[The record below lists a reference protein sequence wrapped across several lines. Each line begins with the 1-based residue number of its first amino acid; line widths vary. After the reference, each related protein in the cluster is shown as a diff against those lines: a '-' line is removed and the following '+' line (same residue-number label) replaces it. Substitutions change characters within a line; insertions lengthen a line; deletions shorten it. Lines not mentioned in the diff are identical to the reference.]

1 MSWID
6 KRQEQRVFAEANQIV
21 NQRKKKNPA
30 DALVAQRL
38 ADIYRRHPYI
48 PTGTALSLAEAGAD
62 MATVDNVALRATT
75 TKYEKL
81 TNEAQQPTVPDPR
94 QSRDP
99 EVMKQV
105 NKGSWWSIGWDDV
118 ADATKFVAGNT
129 LGRIAPLKSA
139 VRQIT
144 SIASSGP
151 QLVAAIGSKYTD
163 PEFSVATD
171 VGFTMKEA
179 NQIAETT
186 SSGQLWKNPELQG
199 DGFVISR
206 ELEEKRVEAVR
217 KHRWQLS
224 NGDYYTVG
232 RGTANM
238 FTTPGSFWY
247 DVISGS
253 IDAAITYWADPTN
266 KPVDKLFKGIQAGKV
281 IPGLDNLDE
290 ASAARKLAQNQAGL
304 LSPTEQAAI
313 DTSRFFGW
321 LDNSRQGR
329 RMVRRTAEE
338 TNELKILEAYNYK
351 ISPQKARELARAGTE
366 DEVRGILGEAAM
378 RLSDET
384 ERGMVP
390 FARTAEGLPITGA
403 TYDVVQKIPGYAAI
417 KNNRWLSKV
426 PTSSLM
432 VNGTPQ
438 QKAEG
443 LKNMANWLRL
453 IGVDPYDG
461 QGQKLMEAAFDWA
474 GADGT
479 RTDANKMLR
488 LFLGDKKAGT
498 DGLLTLALRNADVD
512 DATIAKM
519 DEVFRDNERLLRTY
533 SFNAAGQADDH
544 GLMVYLTQFMD
555 DVELDDVLHRLYS
568 YKYTRGG
575 SRAQMDSF
583 VRSLQPGE
591 LTVFGPTT
599 LSQVLNNTVI
609 LPDPQAIRK
618 LMTNPFYIRGKS
630 GMQNRVTRIAE
641 EIQNEIWRPWA
652 LATVGFVMRNGFD
665 AQTRIAMSGIVN
677 NNPLDYLLIAARR
690 RGAGTVTGQTWRS
703 AEEIPNSILLKVA
716 RTQDPDKI
724 VKLLDE
730 YYPVDFPLP
739 DSIVDDLIDAGF
751 ETTVVSGIS
760 KTLKKDRATALQEVR
775 DIIGRSRPMLE
786 ELDEY
791 VDFTRSQ
798 SKYMVEDPRH
808 QLAKL
813 IEDGQVVTV
822 DTSSATYAKG
832 LLDQAGQ
839 INADPF
845 LSFAARLMHLPVDR
859 QIEAVVKWLAKDT
872 TETRRA
878 RNTLIDIVSNPLVGD
893 NLNGRNKVMASVVD
907 ATNMTD
913 DELVEAVYRTNNLA
927 QVELF
932 VQNNDE
938 LRALVGYN
946 SVPVGQ
952 SQIVDEATATRFH
965 VGAGKPK
972 PGDILVETTVLPN
985 GQQTQKT
992 YLILERSKPKGA
1004 TSNTYKI
1011 IQVEDA
1017 YTALKRE
1024 PGRTIVSPRA
1034 QRFAENLQE
1043 RNRQAIRSGL
1053 NPVAPPEVAM
1063 RVETPAMRG
1072 NGKVFR
1078 GGETLTD
1085 AATFLP
1091 RLFFRSVVDPV
1102 AKTLER
1108 SPAFRRIYYNII
1120 RENVDLLEPDEVLK
1134 LIDNI
1139 DKAAQRAFPKA
1150 YAKNPKKA
1158 IIHYVGGKD
1167 VYDAIENA
1175 GMNRTGLGGT
1185 VEQLQDYALTTAKLD
1200 AEEIFFNNVSR
1211 SNFTDAMRV
1220 VAPFG
1225 AAWAE
1230 IAGTYAKAIVRN
1242 PSRASKALMVY
1253 RGAEQYDPEND
1264 GRGFFWTDPQTGQ
1277 QMFTFPLSGYA
1288 IKGLTALTG
1297 QSVEGSVLTAPTKRL
1312 SAGFSL
1318 IPSLGPVFSIAATEW
1333 FNRQNEP
1340 DMDAFRKFILPYG
1353 DANVGDLVPGS
1364 VAKFL
1369 EAVKTG
1375 VTDLTTMRGNVKQDI
1390 FAYLMSTGEYDA
1402 TDPEDV
1408 TRAEQDADAASSGMM
1423 MIRAISQFVGPTAG
1437 TPQYRYKKEAG
1448 EYYWTNEMVKAF
1460 SDLQNED
1467 YDSAVAEFIKRFGM
1481 NAMIYVSG
1489 KTRVSEEYRGV
1500 EATEEYGKWE
1510 RENDDLIKAFKKTAP
1525 FLAPGSFGDFSMEVY
1540 SRQLA
1545 AGMRKDRDNRD
1556 RLADAQRRVGSAL
1569 YKHIRNQF
1577 PETLTDAQREELKR
1591 YREAIHKK
1599 HPGFPKV
1606 AEFTAGEFDNFV
1618 NDLGRLLQDPRV
1630 KGNKVAES
1638 TREYLKYRANMIAK
1652 LKSQEGV
1659 SIRAQKN
1666 PGAVAVRGM
1675 LYARGESLAEQ
1686 NPDFRR
1692 IWDQE
1697 LASEVEG
1704 TANLED

>member
-6 KRQEQRVFAEANQIV
+6 KRQEQRVFTEANQIV
-21 NQRKKKNPA
+21 NQRKNKNPA
-30 DALVAQRL
+30 DALVSQRL
-38 ADIYRRHPYI
+38 ADIYRRHPYL

-62 MATVDNVALRATT
+62 MATVDQIALRATT

-105 NKGSWWSIGWDDV
+105 NKGSWWSIGWEEV
-118 ADATKFVAGNT
+118 ADAARFVAGNT

-139 VRQIT
+139 IRQIT
-144 SIASSGP
+144 SIASTGP
-151 QLVAAIGSKYTD
+151 QLVAAVGSKYTD

-171 VGFTMKEA
+171 IGFTMKEV

-199 DGFVISR
+199 DGFLSR

-217 KHRWQLS
+217 KHRWRLS
-224 NGDYYTVG
+224 NGDYYTPG
-232 RGTANM
+232 RGGAQM
-238 FTTPGSFWY
+238 FFTPGSFWY
-247 DVISGS
+247 DVISGA

-290 ASAARKLAQNQAGL
+290 VAASRKLAQNQAGL
-304 LSPTEQAAI
+304 LTTAEQHAI
-313 DTSRFFGW
+313 DTGRFFNW
-321 LDNSRQGR
+321 LDNTRQGR

-351 ISPQKARELARAGTE
+351 ISVQKARELARAGTE

-390 FARTAEGLPITGA
+390 FATTAEGLPIA
-403 TYDVVQKIPGYAAI
+403 SLTYDVVQRIPGYGVI

-461 QGQKLMEAAFDWA
+461 VGRQLMEAAFDWA

-498 DGLLTLALRNADVD
+498 DGLLTLALRKANVD

-519 DEVFRDNERLLRTY
+519 DEVFRDNERLLRNF
-533 SFNAAGQADDH
+533 SFDSAGRADDH
-544 GLMVYLTQFMD
+544 GMFVHLTQYMD
-555 DVELDDVLHRLYS
+555 DADLDEVLHNLFS

-575 SRAQMDSF
+575 SRTQMDNF

-591 LTVFGPTT
+591 LTMFGPTSI
-599 LSQVLNNTVI
+599 SQVLNNTVI

-618 LMTNPFYIRGKS
+618 LMTNPFYLRTPKGQQS
-630 GMQNRVTRIAE
+630 RVTRIAE

-652 LATVGFVMRNGFD
+652 LATVGFIMRNGFD

-677 NNPLDYLLIAARR
+677 SNPLDYLLIAARR

-703 AEEIPNSILLKVA
+703 AEEIPNSIIARVA
-716 RTQDPDKI
+716 RSQDPDKI
-724 VKLLDE
+724 AQLLDE

-739 DSIVDDLIDAGF
+739 DSIVDDLVEAGY
-751 ETTVVSGIS
+751 ETTVVAGIP
-760 KTLKKDRATALQEVR
+760 KTIKKSREQALQEVR
-775 DIIGRSRPMLE
+775 DILSRSRPMLE

-791 VDFTRSQ
+791 TSFTRSQ

-808 QLAKL
+808 QLARL
-813 IEDGQVVTV
+813 IEDGQFTIV
-822 DTSSATYAKG
+822 DTSSPTYAKG

-845 LSFAARLMHLPVDR
+845 LSFAVRLFHLPVDR
-859 QIEAVVKWLAKDT
+859 QIKTVLAWLAKDT

-878 RNTLIDIVSNPLVGD
+878 RNTMIDMISNPLVGD
-893 NLNGRNKVMASVVD
+893 NLNGRNRVMANVTD
-907 ATNMTD
+907 AAQMTD
-913 DELVEAVYRTNNLA
+913 EELVEAVYRTNNLA

-932 VQNNDE
+932 LQNNDE
-938 LRALVGYN
+938 LRALAGYN
-946 SVPVGQ
+946 SVPVGS
-952 SQIVDEATATRFH
+952 SQIIDEATATRFH

-972 PGDILVETTVLPN
+972 PGDILVETTMSPT
-985 GQQTQKT
+985 GQQTQRT
-992 YLILERSKPKGA
+992 YLILERSKPPK
-1004 TSNTYKI
+1004 TSTTTYKI
-1011 IQVEDA
+1011 IEVEDA
-1017 YTALKRE
+1017 FTALKRE

-1034 QRFAENLQE
+1034 ERFAQKLQE
-1043 RNRQAIRSGL
+1043 RNRQAIRSGMDPL
-1053 NPVAPPEVAM
+1053 APPQVSL
-1063 RVETPAMRG
+1063 RVETPALRQD
-1072 NGKVFR
+1072 GKIFR

-1085 AATFLP
+1085 AASFLP

-1102 AKTLER
+1102 ARTLER
-1108 SPAFRRIYYNII
+1108 SPAYRRIYYNII
-1120 RENVDLLEPDEVLK
+1120 KENVDLLDPDEVLK

-1139 DKAAQRAFPKA
+1139 DRAAQKAFPKA
-1150 YAKNPKKA
+1150 YAKDSKKA

-1175 GMNRTGLGGT
+1175 GTARTGIGATL
-1185 VEQLQDYALTTAKLD
+1185 EQLEDYALTTAKLD

-1253 RGAEQYDPEND
+1253 RGAEGYDPEND

-1297 QSVEGSVLTAPTKRL
+1297 KAVEDTALTAPTKRL

-1333 FNRQNEP
+1333 FNRANEP
-1340 DMDAFRKFILPYG
+1340 DMDQFRKFLLPYG
-1353 DANVGDLVPGS
+1353 DSNVGDLVPGS
-1364 VAKFL
+1364 VSKFL

-1375 VTDLTTMRGNVKQDI
+1375 VTDLKTMRGNVKQDI

-1402 TDPEDV
+1402 ADPEDV
-1408 TRAEQDADAASSGMM
+1408 TRAEKDADAASSGMM

-1481 NAMIYVSG
+1481 NAMIYTSG

-1510 RENDDLIKAFKKTAP
+1510 RENDDLLKSFKKTAP

-1630 KGNKVAES
+1630 QGNKVAES
-1638 TREYLKYRANMIAK
+1638 TREYLKYRANVIAK

-1659 SIRAQKN
+1659 SLRAQKN
-1666 PGAVAVRGM
+1666 PAAIAVRGM

>member
-21 NQRKKKNPA
+21 NQKKNKNPA
-30 DALVAQRL
+30 DALVSQRL
-38 ADIYRRHPYI
+38 ADIYRRHPYL

-62 MATVDNVALRATT
+62 MATVDQIALRATT

-81 TNEAQQPTVPDPR
+81 TQEAQQPTVPDPR
-94 QSRDP
+94 QSRNP

-105 NKGSWWSIGWDDV
+105 NKGSWWSIGWDEI
-118 ADATKFVAGNT
+118 ADAAQFVAGNT
-129 LGRIAPLKSA
+129 LGRLAPLKSA
-139 VRQIT
+139 ARQIT
-144 SIASSGP
+144 SIASTGP

-171 VGFTMKEA
+171 LGFTMKEA

-199 DGFVISR
+199 DGFMLSP

-217 KHRWQLS
+217 KHRWRLS

-247 DVISGS
+247 DVVSGS
-253 IDAAITYWADPTN
+253 IDAAITYFTDVTN

-290 ASAARKLAQNQAGL
+290 VAAARKLAQNQAGL
-304 LSPTEQAAI
+304 LTDAEQHAI
-313 DTSRFFGW
+313 DTGRFFNW
-321 LDNSRQGR
+321 LDNSSQGR

-351 ISPQKARELARAGTE
+351 ISVQKARELARAGTE

-390 FARTAEGLPITGA
+390 FATTAEGLPIAGA
-403 TYDVVQKIPGYAAI
+403 TYDFVQQIPGYGVI
-417 KNNRWLSKV
+417 KNNRWLAKV
-426 PTSSLM
+426 PASSLM

-443 LKNMANWLRL
+443 LKNMTNWLRL

-461 QGQKLMEAAFDWA
+461 EGQKLMEAAFDWA

-498 DGLLTLALRNADVD
+498 DGLLTLALRKSDVD
-512 DATIAKM
+512 DETIAKL
-519 DEVFRDNERLLRTY
+519 DEVFRDNERLLRSY
-533 SFNAAGQADDH
+533 SFGAAGEANDH
-544 GLMVYLTQFMD
+544 GMFVYLTQFMD
-555 DVELDDVLHRLYS
+555 DAELDDVLHNLYGT
-568 YKYTRGG
+568 KYTRGA
-575 SRAQMDSF
+575 SRAQMDAF

-591 LTVFGPTT
+591 LTMFGPTSM
-599 LSQVLNNTVI
+599 SQMLNNTVT
-609 LPDPQAIRK
+609 LPDPRSIRK
-618 LMTNPFYIRGKS
+618 IMTNPFYLRSRAG
-630 GMQNRVTRIAE
+630 QQARVSRLAE

-652 LATVGFVMRNGFD
+652 LATIGFIMRNGFD
-665 AQTRIAMSGIVN
+665 AQTRIAMSGIVEKN
-677 NNPLDYLLIAARR
+677 FMDYILIAARN
-690 RGAGTVTGQTWRS
+690 RGAGTITGQTWRS
-703 AEEIPNSILLKVA
+703 AEDIPANKIFRVA
-716 RTQDPDKI
+716 RTEDPNKI
-724 VKLLDE
+724 VELLDE

-739 DSIVDDLIDAGF
+739 DSIVDDLVEAGY
-751 ETTVVSGIS
+751 ETTTVGGVTRRI
-760 KTLKKDRATALQEVR
+760 KKDRATAMQEVG
-775 DIIGRSRPMLE
+775 DILSRSRPMIE
-786 ELDEY
+786 ELDDY
-791 VDFTRSQ
+791 ADFVKSYA
-798 SKYMVEDPRH
+798 KHMVEDPRH

-822 DTSSATYAKG
+822 GPDSPTYAKG
-832 LLDQAGQ
+832 LLDQAGI
-839 INADPF
+839 INSDPF
-845 LSFAARLMHLPVDR
+845 YSFAVRLMHLPVDK
-859 QIEAVVKWLAKDT
+859 QVDAVVKWLATDSP
-872 TETRRA
+872 ESRRA
-878 RNTLIDIVSNPLVGD
+878 KRTLVDLVSNPLVGD
-893 NLNGRNKVMASVVD
+893 NLNGRNKVQAAVVD
-907 ATNMTD
+907 ARNMTD
-913 DELVEAVYRTNNLA
+913 EELVEAVYRTNNLA

-938 LRALVGYN
+938 LRALAGWN
-946 SVPVGQ
+946 SVPVGP
-952 SQIVDEATATRFH
+952 SQIVDEATATRFY

-972 PGDILVETTVLPN
+972 PGDILVETTVSPA
-985 GQQTQKT
+985 GQQMQRT
-992 YLILERSKPKGA
+992 YLILERSKPPK
-1004 TSNTYKI
+1004 TSTFTYKI
-1011 IQVEDA
+1011 IEVKDA
-1017 YTALKRE
+1017 KTALKRE
-1024 PGRTIVSPRA
+1024 DARTVVSPA
-1034 QRFAENLQE
+1034 AERYAKNLAT
-1043 RNRQAIRSGL
+1043 RNAEAIRAGR
-1053 NPVAPPEVAM
+1053 NPLAPESVLL
-1063 RVETPAMRG
+1063 RVETPALREK
-1072 NGKVFR
+1072 GKFFR
-1078 GGETLTD
+1078 GVEIAED

-1102 AKTLER
+1102 ARNMER
-1108 SPAFRRIYYNII
+1108 SPAFRRMYYNAI
-1120 RENVDLLEPDEVLK
+1120 RDNVDLLEPDEVVRLVGR
-1134 LIDNI
+1134 IDE
-1139 DKAAQRAFPKA
+1139 AASKVFPKT
-1150 YAKNPKKA
+1150 YAKNPKAA
-1158 IIHYVGGKD
+1158 IIRYVGGKD
-1167 VYDAIENA
+1167 VYDAIDNA
-1175 GMNRTGLGGT
+1175 GTNRQGVGGT
-1185 VEQLQDYALTTAKLD
+1185 LEQLQDYAMSVVKRD
-1200 AEEIFFNNVSR
+1200 SEELFFNNVER

-1230 IAGTYAKAIVRN
+1230 IAGTYAKAMLRN

-1253 RGAEQYDPEND
+1253 RGLEDYDPEND

-1288 IKGLTALTG
+1288 IKGLTALAGKEIENT
-1297 QSVEGSVLTAPTKRL
+1297 QLTAPVKRL

-1333 FNRQNEP
+1333 FNRTNQP
-1340 DMDAFRKFILPYG
+1340 SMDSFRKFILPYG
-1353 DANVGDLVPGS
+1353 DSAVKDLIPGS
-1364 VAKFL
+1364 VSKFL
-1369 EAVKTG
+1369 EAVNTG

-1390 FAYLMSTGEYDA
+1390 FAHLMATGEYDA

-1408 TRAEQDADAASSGMM
+1408 TRAEKDADAASSGMM

-1467 YDSAVAEFIKRFGM
+1467 YDSAVKEFIQRFGM

-1510 RENDDLIKAFKKTAP
+1510 RENTDLIRAFKKTAP

-1618 NDLGRLLQDPRV
+1618 DDLGRLLQDPRV
-1630 KGNKVAES
+1630 QGNKVAES
-1638 TREYLKYRANMIAK
+1638 TREYLKYRANVIAK

-1666 PGAVAVRGM
+1666 PAAIAVRGM